1 MKVLSQKLH
10 PHTKIYHTEASWST
24 HLPAPR
30 VLYRKFQ
37 QDTREEI
44 PHEVLYCG
52 LLMQYLQQ
60 NATQTAAAWSLLN
73 DITPGTELITIVAGP
88 ELSSA

>member
-1 MKVLSQKLH
+1 MEDLQCKEHKIKVSRLVTGFFARLFF
-10 PHTKIYHTEASWST
+10 A

-37 QDTREEI
+37 QDTNEEI

-52 LLMQYLQQ
+52 RLMQYLAKKRALRMY
-60 NATQTAAAWSLLN
+60 NSTLSNLKTASMF
-73 DITPGTELITIVAGP
+73 G
-88 ELSSA
+88 S